1 MSELA
6 AAQGE
11 KTAKKSKVDMTWEVL
26 GLLTSAA
33 ERRADDASRDI
44 VAWMKADYISGYR
57 RKCFE
62 GVITGANPAGV
73 YVTLTG
79 VFVEGFVHVSRL
91 NSWEYFY
98 YDDKKML
105 FEAEFGSE
113 RYMIGDKV
121 TVRVFAASKETRRI
135 DFEMVQNH
143 TDKQRTR
150 NNKNKK
156 TKRRF

>member
-1 MSELA
+1 M
-6 AAQGE
+6 
-11 KTAKKSKVDMTWEVL
+11 
-26 GLLTSAA
+26 
-33 ERRADDASRDI
+33 
-44 VAWMKADYISGYR
+44 
-57 RKCFE
+57 
-62 GVITGANPAGV
+62 
-73 YVTLTG
+73 
-79 VFVEGFVHVSRL
+79 FVEGFVHVSRL
-91 NSWEYFY
+91 YSWEYFY

-121 TVRVFAASKETRRI
+121 TVRVFAASTETRRI